1 MGNRSLFCDGLTLLI
16 ERVFDKVNTRLDHF
30 VRAFECGFQFSAGQ
44 DGERPGCVVEINRVC
59 GVHFWRSELVSNL
72 YRRSCGFLGGEVGFP
87 VRQTAF
93 VAGIIAVWVIYYC
106 RTVISKPDFSFAI
119 CPIWIMRTHTIDSI
133 RRRWPYVA
141 EIKIKHA
148 LVKM

>member
-72 YRRSCGFLGGEVGFP
+72 YRRSCGFLGGEVGFCSLK
-87 VRQTAF
+87 
-93 VAGIIAVWVIYYC
+93 AVPTCVVYDNLI
-106 RTVISKPDFSFAI
+106 VLGLSVNNLI
-119 CPIWIMRTHTIDSI
+119 
-133 RRRWPYVA
+133 
-141 EIKIKHA
+141 
-148 LVKM
+148 